1 MISLWLKLKQTI
13 TNILAREIEI
23 LDIRDED
30 NQYINYNEF

>member
-1 MISLWLKLKQTI
+1 MISL

>member
-1 MISLWLKLKQTI
+1 MISL
-13 TNILAREIEI
+13 TNTLAREIEI

>member
-1 MISLWLKLKQTI
+1 MISL
-13 TNILAREIEI
+13 TNILAKEIEI